1 MMGTFTV
8 SVRLAAV
15 LLITPQALGTERL
28 SAVLLITYSALGTDS
43 AAVIM
48 AAIDCF
54 GPCVITAK
62 PR

>member
-1 MMGTFTV
+1 MSTFTV
-8 SVRLAAV
+8 TVRLAAM
-15 LLITPQALGTERL
+15 LLITPQLLGTERL
-28 SAVLLITYSALGTDS
+28 PAMLLITYLTLGTDS

-48 AAIDCF
+48 AAIDRF